1 MRRYHL
7 LLRAFPAAWRERY
20 GNELFELIKEQP
32 DRRGQSLDLLRAG
45 LRERPRPVLSQIPAG
60 ISAGTA
66 LILLVT
72 AGLVIRWDV
81 SHSGGVWVPRLA
93 LTAGYVA
100 LAISLPM
107 TVFSPLQR
115 RLDLMF
121 RKRTLAFLCVAV
133 AAGCVLTAVAST
145 APPEPV
151 QAPPSIAATLS
162 PAMAATPGIV
172 AFLSS
177 SAPKAVEFNPS
188 TGQTVW
194 VGRGTVTWTATGV
207 NYAPGGVTIAG
218 TYQAP
223 TYPGA
228 SQTNPWPDT
237 SPASA
242 LSAQI
247 SH

>member
-1 MRRYHL
+1 
-7 LLRAFPAAWRERY
+7 
-20 GNELFELIKEQP
+20 
-32 DRRGQSLDLLRAG
+32 
-45 LRERPRPVLSQIPAG
+45 
-60 ISAGTA
+60 
-66 LILLVT
+66 
-72 AGLVIRWDV
+72 
-81 SHSGGVWVPRLA
+81 
-93 LTAGYVA
+93 
-100 LAISLPM
+100 
-107 TVFSPLQR
+107 
-115 RLDLMF
+115 MF

-151 QAPPSIAATLS
+151 QAPPSIASTLS
-162 PAMAATPGIV
+162 PSMAATPGIV

-228 SQTNPWPDT
+228 SKRTRGPIPRPHRPCQLKSVTESDRGWVGSGVLARGETSRIVTNNPKSSRLA
-237 SPASA
+237 SP
-242 LSAQI
+242 
-247 SH
+247 